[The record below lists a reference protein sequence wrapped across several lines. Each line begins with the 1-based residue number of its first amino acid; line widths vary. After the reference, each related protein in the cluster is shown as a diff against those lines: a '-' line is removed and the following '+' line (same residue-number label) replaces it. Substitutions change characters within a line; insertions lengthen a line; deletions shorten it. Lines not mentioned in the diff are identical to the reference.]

1 MGKQQNTDRRSP
13 FGANAKVSALESAKY
28 HSLQIQLKIMP
39 NTTEFHT
46 ITIVNETNKN
56 REDKKE
62 SNSVPKQV
70 EYATT

>member
-1 MGKQQNTDRRSP
+1 
-13 FGANAKVSALESAKY
+13 
-28 HSLQIQLKIMP
+28 MP

-62 SNSVPKQV
+62 SNSLPKQV